1 MLNHTL
7 IVEHCY
13 DDDHIVVQSICF
25 FGTVLFQSGCARLM
39 KRKVIFSILKP
50 FDCDMAQCKH
60 TTISSGVRMNSKDLF
75 ANFALG
81 AYCLH
86 LGTSRGSDVWLLREL
101 EDVSVDSATWG
112 SAIIHNQRPEAS
124 SLRTGLSQLMKSTCA
139 SQDSLALPSSSAWP
153 TPFIL
158 SAFTPRSLS
167 SLKQTGSSH
176 WDNRKACGKQN
187 LTYFLRVMLFWF
199 LYRSKQY
206 LVLRSGD

>member
-1 MLNHTL
+1 MMMTTL
-7 IVEHCY
+7 LWKAFVFLELCSSKAVAQ
-13 DDDHIVVQSICF
+13 D
-25 FGTVLFQSGCARLM
+25 
-39 KRKVIFSILKP
+39 ILKP

-60 TTISSGVRMNSKDLF
+60 TTISPGVRMKDSFEGLSL
-75 ANFALG
+75 NFALG

-86 LGTSRGSDVWLLREL
+86 LGTSTGSDAWLLREL

-176 WDNRKACGKQN
+176 WDSRKACGKQN

-199 LYRSKQY
+199 LYRSKHY